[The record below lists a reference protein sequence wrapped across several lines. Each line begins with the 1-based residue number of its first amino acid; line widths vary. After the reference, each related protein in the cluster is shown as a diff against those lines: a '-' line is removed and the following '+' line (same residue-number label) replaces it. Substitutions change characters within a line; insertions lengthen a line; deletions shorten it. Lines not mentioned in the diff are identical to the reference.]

1 MAFRLFREES
11 SCLSRM
17 TSRTS
22 LFTSLYMAFTKLN
35 VAASNLV
42 DEGLLLLDDLG
53 MLSPSAAMDEF
64 HQVFLLFSHCILP
77 HVPKQRVRPVLVVSL
92 APIHLLLTIGLRLSR
107 KGGLTIRAVQ
117 LRGPPQSYSGGA
129 ARGFTRACLVG
140 CSVYCLIG
148 EAR

>member
-1 MAFRLFREES
+1 MLYSLSLFLAAFRLFREES

-42 DEGLLLLDDLG
+42 DEDLRLLDDLG

-64 HQVFLLFSHCILP
+64 HQVFLLFPHCVLP
-77 HVPKQRVRPVLVVSL
+77 SCPL
-92 APIHLLLTIGLRLSR
+92 A
-107 KGGLTIRAVQ
+107 
-117 LRGPPQSYSGGA
+117 
-129 ARGFTRACLVG
+129 AC
-140 CSVYCLIG
+140 SSSS
-148 EAR
+148 

>member
-1 MAFRLFREES
+1 LNLFLAAFRLFREES

-53 MLSPSAAMDEF
+53 MLSPPPLWMNFIKSSCSSLIASFFMS
-64 HQVFLLFSHCILP
+64 LSSLF
-77 HVPKQRVRPVLVVSL
+77 VQFSL
-92 APIHLLLTIGLRLSR
+92 CLSR
-107 KGGLTIRAVQ
+107 RSIC
-117 LRGPPQSYSGGA
+117 
-129 ARGFTRACLVG
+129 F
-140 CSVYCLIG
+140 
-148 EAR
+148 